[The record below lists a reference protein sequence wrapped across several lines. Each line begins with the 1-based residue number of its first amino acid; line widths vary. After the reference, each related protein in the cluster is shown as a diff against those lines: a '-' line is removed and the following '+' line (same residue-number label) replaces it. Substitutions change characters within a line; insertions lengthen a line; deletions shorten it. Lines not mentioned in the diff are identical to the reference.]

1 MYDVIVCCFM
11 QDEDKSGFTFILHK
25 TIMDADFNFVITR
38 SLVIGF
44 IKHILNDIE
53 IFFLCILYFI
63 IKKLF
68 KTRLYSFCYMI
79 FISNYFILNI

>member
-1 MYDVIVCCFM
+1 M

-53 IFFLCILYFI
+53 IFFFMYI
-63 IKKLF
+63 IF
-68 KTRLYSFCYMI
+68 H
-79 FISNYFILNI
+79 N

>member
-1 MYDVIVCCFM
+1 M
-11 QDEDKSGFTFILHK
+11 QDEDKSGFTFILYK

-53 IFFLCILYFI
+53 IFFFMYI
-63 IKKLF
+63 IF
-68 KTRLYSFCYMI
+68 H
-79 FISNYFILNI
+79 N

>member
-1 MYDVIVCCFM
+1 M
-11 QDEDKSGFTFILHK
+11 QDEDKSGFTFILYK

-53 IFFLCILYFI
+53 FSFLCILYFI
-63 IKKLF
+63 TKKLF
-68 KTRLYSFCYMI
+68 KMKPYRLYSFCY
-79 FISNYFILNI
+79 NL